1 MTFLSETI
9 ATLQIR
15 TITHTLIGGYNAS
28 PYSIQLNLSEF
39 PRVQEFKGLWRWWFR
54 ALIGGVLWE
63 SGLRGNELKEK
74 TIKTSMDALGSLK
87 SASKLILN
95 VNLDLKEW
103 ESRFKKI
110 KNIPTEKVSF
120 SEVIPSCENKKCASF
135 SFSPIPPRL
144 LLLQMGLPQEVAGS
158 RISCFEPRASLS
170 LTLKRRPTSN
180 ISRLEEKV
188 ALEALCLSLIFGGIG
203 AITRRGFGA
212 TYVEAINGCDNEDI
226 KKDIKEPVE
235 KIFKEGDEE
244 TLRNFIDQV
253 MEDARDLLR
262 VGSSETLQELPDF
275 PILSS
280 QNKIFR
286 WTSRK
291 LKLEEDKE
299 VDGILQ
305 KMGYEDTEAMR
316 LLAWLGYSTM
326 KAAWKINNNK
336 HPTDSDFNFHTWI
349 LGLPR
354 EVGGTGY
361 KPVDE
366 KYNRRVS
373 SISLKPLRRMN
384 NGSWDIMVYG
394 FVSRDWPKKI
404 KHLARVSGRYLPRLI
419 NIEDGI
425 IDQAF
430 NQAWNTILELLR

>member
-1 MTFLSETI
+1 VTFLSETI

-28 PYSIQLNLSEF
+28 PYSIQLNLPEF
-39 PRVQEFKGLWRWWFR
+39 PRAQEFKGLWRWWFR

-63 SGLRGNELKEK
+63 SGLRGNELKER
-74 TIKTSMDALGSLK
+74 TIKTSMDVLGSLK
-87 SASKLILN
+87 SVSKLILN
-95 VNLDLKEW
+95 VNLDFEGWK
-103 ESRFKKI
+103 SRFKKI

-120 SEVIPSCENKKCASF
+120 SKVIPSCENKKCASF

-144 LLLQMGLPQEVAGS
+144 FLLQMGLSQEVAGS
-158 RISCFEPRASLS
+158 RISCFEPGTSLS
-170 LTLKRRPTSN
+170 LTLKRRPRRTLSS
-180 ISRLEEKV
+180 ISKLEEKV

-212 TYVEAINGCDNEDI
+212 THIDAINDCDYEDI
-226 KKDIKEPVE
+226 KGPVE

-253 MEDARDLLR
+253 MKDTRGLLQ
-262 VGSSETLQELPDF
+262 VGSSEALQELPDF

-286 WTSRK
+286 WTLWK
-291 LKLEEDKE
+291 LKLEEDRE

-305 KMGYEDTEAMR
+305 RMGYEDIEAMR
-316 LLAWLGYSTM
+316 LLAWLGYSTV

-336 HPTDSDFNFHTWI
+336 RPTDPDFNFHTWI

-373 SISLKPLRRMN
+373 SISLKPLRRMD

-394 FVSRDWPKKI
+394 FVSRDWPEIEHFSYPNIPKT
-404 KHLARVSGRYLPRLI
+404 I
-419 NIEDGI
+419 NIDEKMI
-425 IDQAF
+425 NQALE
-430 NQAWNTILELLR
+430 QAWNMILELLGGES